1 MHYHLSPGY
10 RHDPFLGVFRR
21 RADGTSCPTPA
32 RSAGVNRGYLARV
45 VALEN
50 TFEKACLI
58 YSRVLRTHHNVLS
71 LGAGYDT
78 MYFRLRNQG
87 VIDTEMCR

>member
-1 MHYHLSPGY
+1 MTGY
-10 RHDPFLGVFRR
+10 RHDPFLAVFRGD
-21 RADGTSCPTPA
+21 AAKCSGQ

-50 TFEKACLI
+50 TFEKLCLM
-58 YSRVLRTHHNVLS
+58 YSHILKTPHNVLS

-87 VIDTEMCR
+87 VIDPTLCRSVI